1 MKVKRKTSE
10 LHKRS
15 FQNDAKE
22 VIHQIFKKKN
32 GIPKMKGK
40 KAKIQKCKKGNSQNE
55 EEKKAKLQKCKKGIS
70 KMKQSKGFFCD
81 TKNEFSK

>member
-22 VIHQIFKKKN
+22 VIHQILKKKN

-40 KAKIQKCKKGNSQNE
+40 KSENSEMQKR
-55 EEKKAKLQKCKKGIS
+55 
-70 KMKQSKGFFCD
+70 
-81 TKNEFSK
+81 EFPK

>member
-22 VIHQIFKKKN
+22 VIHQILKKKKWN
-32 GIPKMKGK
+32 SQNEGKKKRKFRNAKKGIPKMKRK
-40 KAKIQKCKKGNSQNE
+40 KKRNFRNAKK
-55 EEKKAKLQKCKKGIS
+55 
-70 KMKQSKGFFCD
+70 
-81 TKNEFSK
+81 EFPK